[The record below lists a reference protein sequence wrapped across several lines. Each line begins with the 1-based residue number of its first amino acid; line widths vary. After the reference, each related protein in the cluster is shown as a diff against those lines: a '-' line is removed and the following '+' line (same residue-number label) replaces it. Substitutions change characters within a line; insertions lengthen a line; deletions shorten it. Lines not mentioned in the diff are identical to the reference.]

1 MKHNILKKAA
11 VFSLAMPMLAGC
23 GETAQETAKEPE
35 SEMVSTAAATEEA
48 QVQVDA
54 GTLIGLKTGDLYSF
68 RGIPYATAE
77 RFKSPEPVTEYENGY
92 QLAFS
97 WGPVSPQARTLS
109 ASASPNPYEL
119 LTPGNGTADLVG
131 NENCQNLN
139 VWTSDL
145 SSQKPVIVFFHGG
158 GLTSGSSGELSY
170 YTGEYIA
177 QSEDVVF
184 VSVNHRLN
192 VLGFL
197 DLSAYGEEY
206 RNSGIAG
213 LEDCVEA
220 LRWVNRNIH
229 AFGGD
234 PDNVTIIGQS
244 GGGDKVTTLAC
255 MPETENLFDKAVV
268 MSGYYSDIPQ
278 AAGMAETAEMIE
290 KLGLSEDEAAQAL
303 TEMPYEELLAASAGM
318 TFDYARVGTGSFTKP
333 FLDENGRCSIYA
345 FRPGFCRLFP
355 LGRYYVDEA
364 VGNTQEEIS
373 HDAGAEK
380 SSCNTEAEKK
390 TCAAEAEKMSGDA
403 ETEKMSGDAAEGKLS
418 GEPSENAQFCGKIT
432 HGRKRGFYYFLQ
444 KGECTKADAE
454 RYEVKVSDWIGVEDM
469 DPYEKF
475 ICTWHFFLKDTAAQL
490 ARFPEKAREQIARS
504 VLQIFY
510 VQPYDRFQDFYPQ
523 FEARL
528 ASTEKQLAKIGFR
541 YDADW

>member
-1 MKHNILKKAA
+1 MQRDVAINDIWDGRFYGKNDMA
-11 VFSLAMPMLAGC
+11 
-23 GETAQETAKEPE
+23 
-35 SEMVSTAAATEEA
+35 
-48 QVQVDA
+48 
-54 GTLIGLKTGDLYSF
+54 KTGCNGCEGCSDCCRNTGDSIILDPLDMYCLTIWTHKSF
-68 RGIPYATAE
+68 
-77 RFKSPEPVTEYENGY
+77 
-92 QLAFS
+92 
-97 WGPVSPQARTLS
+97 
-109 ASASPNPYEL
+109 
-119 LTPGNGTADLVG
+119 
-131 NENCQNLN
+131 
-139 VWTSDL
+139 
-145 SSQKPVIVFFHGG
+145 
-158 GLTSGSSGELSY
+158 
-170 YTGEYIA
+170 
-177 QSEDVVF
+177 ED
-184 VSVNHRLN
+184 
-192 VLGFL
+192 
-197 DLSAYGEEY
+197 
-206 RNSGIAG
+206 
-213 LEDCVEA
+213 
-220 LRWVNRNIH
+220 
-229 AFGGD
+229 
-234 PDNVTIIGQS
+234 
-244 GGGDKVTTLAC
+244 
-255 MPETENLFDKAVV
+255 
-268 MSGYYSDIPQ
+268 
-278 AAGMAETAEMIE
+278 MIE
-290 KLGLSEDEAAQAL
+290 KEIEIRMTDGMILPNIMEYDAAHP
-303 TEMPYEELLAASAGM
+303 EKPEGC
-318 TFDYARVGTGSFTKP
+318 P

-380 SSCNTEAEKK
+380 ASCNTEAEKK